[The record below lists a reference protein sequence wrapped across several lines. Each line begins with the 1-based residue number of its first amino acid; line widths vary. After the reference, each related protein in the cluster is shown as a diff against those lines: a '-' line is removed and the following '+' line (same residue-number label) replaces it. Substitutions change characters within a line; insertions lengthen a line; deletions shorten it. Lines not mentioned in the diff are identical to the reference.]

1 MKQNIMKQM
10 RKMEQALLFYMSG
23 KFLDLMTVL
32 FFLALVTRPFHPSFA
47 QDERKGIEVI
57 PSTRNE
63 SQPDSSYLEKDEQD
77 LLSLDSFVDSSG
89 IRKLSLEKIIKL
101 AVEHNRILKRYRL
114 SGDAAKIRLK
124 QAEYRFLPS
133 AYINAG
139 RTENTS
145 VSLGQVERTRK
156 LNSRLGFYRALETG
170 GSVSVNMNNSTN
182 ESSANVG
189 IVNYSSGLN
198 IAVSQPLLAGRG
210 IKVNHVPIERAKD
223 YAKTSM
229 LYVKQSLINLIT
241 RIESTYWD
249 LILVYK
255 DYDIQRDALKRA
267 KELLEV
273 NKSLIESGRMASQE
287 IVQTESDIASR
298 EITVAGAENAI
309 ISTQINLQEQLDLGE
324 RILIQPTTKME
335 FKPVSVSVKDCL
347 ARAYKNRPDWLI
359 NELYLEINRMNLLVA
374 RNNNQY
380 TLGSSASIGS
390 DVTSDHSMEKAFRD
404 AITFK
409 ELSWNVGLSFVVPFN
424 KQVLENN
431 YQLYLISYRQQKIY
445 MDELQDDIRIAVENA
460 VRNVQFSL
468 KQVGLARRAKQLAQK
483 KLNLEEEKMKV
494 GRSSNFQVISYQ
506 RDLTNAQNEE
516 LRRIAGYL
524 KALGVLEQTMGTTL
538 EKWGIEVESVD

>member
-1 MKQNIMKQM
+1 MKQSIVKQICRM
-10 RKMEQALLFYMSG
+10 DK
-23 KFLDLMTVL
+23 DLRVYASDRIITLMMIL
-32 FFLALVTRPFHPSFA
+32 IISLVTILTLCPSLA
-47 QDERKGIEVI
+47 QEERKGVDVI
-57 PSTRNE
+57 PTPQQQ
-63 SQPDSSYLEKDEQD
+63 SQADSSYRVKGEQD
-77 LLSLDSFVDSSG
+77 LLSLSTFVDSSA
-89 IRKLSLEKIIKL
+89 IRQLSLEKIIKL
-101 AVEHNRILKRYRL
+101 AVQHNRILKRYRL
-114 SGDAAKIRLK
+114 SGDAAKINLK

-133 AYINAG
+133 AYING
-139 RTENTS
+139 GSTENTS

-156 LNSRLGFYRALETG
+156 LNSSLGFYRALETG
-170 GSVSVNMNNSTN
+170 GAVSLNMTNSTN
-182 ESSANVG
+182 QSSANVG

-210 IKVNHVPIERAKD
+210 IKVNHVPIDRAKD
-223 YAKTSM
+223 YAKVSM
-229 LYVKQSLINLIT
+229 LNVEQNLINLIT

-255 DYDIQRDALKRA
+255 DYDIQKDALKRA
-267 KELLEV
+267 NQLLEV
-273 NKSLIESGRMASQE
+273 NKSLIESGRMAAQE

-309 ISTQINLQEQLDLGE
+309 ISTQISLQEQLDLGE

-335 FKPVSVSVKDCL
+335 FKPVSVSVNDCL

-359 NELYLEINRMNLLVA
+359 NELYLEINRMNLMVA

-380 TLGSSASIGS
+380 TLGSSASVGS
-390 DVTSDHSMEKAFRD
+390 DVTSDHSMEKAFRN
-404 AITFK
+404 ALAFK

-431 YQLYLISYRQQKIY
+431 YQLYLISYKQQKIY
-445 MDELQDDIRIAVENA
+445 MDELKDDIRIAVENA
-460 VRNVQFSL
+460 VREVQFSL
-468 KQVGLARRAKQLAQK
+468 KQVGLARRAQQLAQK

-524 KALGVLEQTMGTTL
+524 KALGVLQQTMGTTL
-538 EKWGIEVESVD
+538 QKWGIEVESVD

>member
-1 MKQNIMKQM
+1 
-10 RKMEQALLFYMSG
+10 
-23 KFLDLMTVL
+23 MTVL
-32 FFLALVTRPFHPSFA
+32 VFVVLITWPFHPSSA

-57 PSTRNE
+57 PSTRSE
-63 SQPDSSYLEKDEQD
+63 SQSDSSYLKNNEQD
-77 LLSLDSFVDSSG
+77 LLSLSSFVDSSG

-139 RTENTS
+139 RTENTN

-229 LYVKQSLINLIT
+229 LYVKQNLINLIT

-255 DYDIQRDALKRA
+255 DYDIQKDALKRA

-335 FKPVSVSVKDCL
+335 FKPVSISVKDCL

-359 NELYLEINRMNLLVA
+359 NELYLEINRMNLMVA
-374 RNNNQY
+374 KNNNQY

-404 AITFK
+404 AMTFK

-431 YQLYLISYRQQKIY
+431 YQIYLISYRQQKIY
-445 MDELQDDIRIAVENA
+445 VDELQDDIRIAVENS

-524 KALGVLEQTMGTTL
+524 KALGYLEQTMGTTL
-538 EKWGIEVESVD
+538 EKWGIKEESVE

>member
-1 MKQNIMKQM
+1 
-10 RKMEQALLFYMSG
+10 
-23 KFLDLMTVL
+23 MTVL
-32 FFLALVTRPFHPSFA
+32 VFVVLVTGPFHPSSA

-57 PSTRNE
+57 PSTRSE
-63 SQPDSSYLEKDEQD
+63 SQSDSSYLKNNEQD
-77 LLSLDSFVDSSG
+77 LLSLSSFVDSSG

-133 AYINAG
+133 AYIDAG
-139 RTENTS
+139 RTENTN

-229 LYVKQSLINLIT
+229 LYVKQNLINLIT

-255 DYDIQRDALKRA
+255 DYDIQQDALKRA

-335 FKPVSVSVKDCL
+335 FKPVSISVKDCL

-374 RNNNQY
+374 KNNNQY

-404 AITFK
+404 ALIFK

-445 MDELQDDIRIAVENA
+445 VDELQDDIRIAVENS

-524 KALGVLEQTMGTTL
+524 KALGYLEQTMGTTL
-538 EKWGIEVESVD
+538 EKWGIKEESVE

>member
-1 MKQNIMKQM
+1 MKQDLFERIQRVNNNLRVCVLKKYIYFM
-10 RKMEQALLFYMSG
+10 ASLILLF
-23 KFLDLMTVL
+23 VA
-32 FFLALVTRPFHPSFA
+32 LAFQRLSLA
-47 QDERKGIEVI
+47 QDVRQGIEVI
-57 PSTRNE
+57 PSARQQE
-63 SQPDSSYLEKDEQD
+63 QADSSYQNNNEQD
-77 LLSLDSFVDSSG
+77 LLSLHSFVDSTAV
-89 IRKLSLEKIIKL
+89 RKLSLEEIIKL

-170 GSVSVNMNNSTN
+170 GSVSLNMNNASN

-229 LYVKQSLINLIT
+229 LYVEQSLINLIT

-255 DYDIQRDALKRA
+255 DFDIQRDALKRA

-309 ISTQINLQEQLDLGE
+309 ISTQISLQEQLDLGE

-335 FKPVSVSVKDCL
+335 FKPVSVSVKECL

-380 TLGSSASIGS
+380 TLGSSASVGS
-390 DVTSDHSMEKAFRD
+390 DVTSDHSMGKAFRD
-404 AITFK
+404 ALAFK

-445 MDELQDDIRIAVENA
+445 MDELKDDIRIAVENA

-524 KALGVLEQTMGTTL
+524 KALGVLQQTMGTTL